1 MEYNEERCTAHGEQ
15 IRDLEVQIYGNNGNA
30 GLKLEVQRLRDWRE
44 LVERQTERREKKQDV
59 IIATLIIQSVLLAAS
74 KLIPLLV
81 K

>member
-59 IIATLIIQSVLLAAS
+59 IIATLIIQSILLAAS